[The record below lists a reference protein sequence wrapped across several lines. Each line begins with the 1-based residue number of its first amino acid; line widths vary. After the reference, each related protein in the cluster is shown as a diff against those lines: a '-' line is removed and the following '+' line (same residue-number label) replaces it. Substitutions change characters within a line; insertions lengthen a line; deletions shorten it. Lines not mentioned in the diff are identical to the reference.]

1 MGQALLRRPP
11 HQFFADAS
19 LTSGRVTAFVRG
31 NGRSTTLD
39 VEPSYGTFG
48 GLFDAPGYNVWSAGA
63 TVRAVRFVDVFAR
76 VENLLD
82 RSYEEAF
89 GFPAPGRRATV
100 GLRIAAG
107 R

>member
-1 MGQALLRRPP
+1 MS
-11 HQFFADAS
+11 S

-39 VEPSYGTFG
+39 VEPSFGTFG
-48 GLFDAPGYNVWSAGA
+48 GLFDAPGYSVWSAGA
-63 TVRAVRFVDVFAR
+63 TRACREASLDVFGR
-76 VENLLD
+76 VENLFD

-89 GFPAPGRRATV
+89 GFPALGRRATV